1 MTTEL
6 KNFGLYGKESSTIL
20 PDFLNLVSIDSSCR
34 KHNWEIKPHFHS
46 KLYQFFFIES
56 GSGTCIFNEK
66 SRKFSGMNII
76 IIPENNLHGFEFNED
91 IKGYTL
97 SVSSQIMEKLT
108 KNDSDILFE
117 FSKMRLL
124 KLNDNFEEF
133 NDAMDSIR
141 RMLKELSL
149 NEAKTSQFLETL
161 LYLLLIKIFRI
172 KIDFEKD
179 FIVSTREL
187 VYYKEFIKNIK
198 TIIPTNRSIEDFT
211 KDLGISKTHL
221 NRVCQTI
228 AGDSTKQVI
237 SKYLTNE
244 AMVLLAHSDLTIS
257 EIAHQLEF
265 KDVSY
270 FCRFFKN
277 QANISPAK
285 YRIDNINL
293 ENTKNTVALN
303 Y

>member
-1 MTTEL
+1 MNTEL
-6 KNFGLYGKESSTIL
+6 KNFGLYGREASTIA

-34 KHNWEIKPHFHS
+34 KHNWQIKPHFHS

-56 GSGTCIFNEK
+56 GSGICIFNEK
-66 SRKFSGMNII
+66 SRRFSGMNII

-97 SVSSQIMEKLT
+97 SVSSYIMEKLT
-108 KNDSDILFE
+108 KNDKDILFE
-117 FSKMRLL
+117 FSKVRILNM
-124 KLNDNFEEF
+124 NDNGDVFT
-133 NDAMDSIR
+133 DTMDSIR
-141 RMLKELSL
+141 RMLKELTL
-149 NEAKTSQFLETL
+149 QEAKTSQFLETL

-172 KIDFEKD
+172 KIEFEKD
-179 FIVSTREL
+179 YIASTREL
-187 VYYKEFIKNIK
+187 IYYKKFITSIK
-198 TIIPTNRSIEDFT
+198 TTVPTNRSIDDYT
-211 KDLGISKTHL
+211 KELGISKTHL

-237 SKYLTNE
+237 GRYLTNE
-244 AMVLLAHSDLTIS
+244 AMVLLAHTDLTIS

-270 FCRFFKN
+270 FCRFFRT
-277 QANISPAK
+277 QASISPAK
-285 YRIDNINL
+285 YREENLNIEHN
-293 ENTKNTVALN
+293 KNAVALN